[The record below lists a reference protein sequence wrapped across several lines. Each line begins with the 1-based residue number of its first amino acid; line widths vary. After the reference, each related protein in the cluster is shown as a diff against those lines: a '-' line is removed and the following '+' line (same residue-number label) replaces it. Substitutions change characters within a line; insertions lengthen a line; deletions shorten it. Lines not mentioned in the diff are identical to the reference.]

1 MRGRTQIAPFGCGT
15 GARSDVQLAVHIGG
29 SRPGELPCRTPAPR
43 RRELMAARTDR
54 AWDSKDMSGDAAGQD
69 FVLTVLDVFRLAGS
83 GTAVTGRVG
92 SGALRTG
99 ETVEILDGGSLVV
112 TARAT
117 VEMITTSTAGPRKV
131 SLLLA

>member
-1 MRGRTQIAPFGCGT
+1 
-15 GARSDVQLAVHIGG
+15 
-29 SRPGELPCRTPAPR
+29 
-43 RRELMAARTDR
+43 
-54 AWDSKDMSGDAAGQD
+54 MSGDAAGQD

-99 ETVEILDGGSLVV
+99 ETVEILDGGSLVA

-131 SLLLA
+131 SLLLADVDASLLGSGQIVRRLRHGRAPAGQLSRGTGTPP